1 MNARISKTG
10 AMEERIGRMRPIV
23 EKASGMYRNGKPVGL
38 AFIGSKIFE
47 MAMAEKGK
55 GKLVPNIVI
64 DHWEAALAVAEEMK
78 LPDLMKDISKIINA
92 LSSKRR

>member
-1 MNARISKTG
+1 MNVKISKMG
-10 AMEERIGRMRPIV
+10 ARDECMVRMRPIV
-23 EKASGMYRNGKPVGL
+23 EEASGMYKNEKLVGL